1 MNLTALFDSLSIP
14 KHTNVLAAIPIPD
27 YPQFRIAIDREENPV
42 LLLSGL
48 NNKTVKLKNH
58 RLKYLQV
65 EQNKDCRVTE
75 GNKSTFQVFTLITFL
90 SNDKDLQEYF
100 FQISETLIRSIKD
113 DPEPLQ
119 IVESL
124 NKFIEIFRALTDTP
138 TKTIQGLWAE
148 LFLIEN
154 SSDPKILLAFW
165 HNSPEA
171 KFDFDASKE
180 KIEVKSTSG
189 SERVHE
195 FSSEQLNPTPDSQVL
210 VASLFTRQVHSGVS
224 IQDLMQNI
232 ASKIQNGNDLI
243 EKMNLVVAKTLG
255 NSLEQSIKVK
265 FDYDIS
271 KTSLRFYHHQDI
283 SKVEKVYIPAEVSG
297 VRYKSDLSLIKP
309 IELSSLDVN
318 GLLFRGI
325 HG

>member
-1 MNLTALFDSLSIP
+1 MKLTTLFDSLSTP

-65 EQNKDCRVTE
+65 EQNKECRVTE

-100 FQISETLIRSIKD
+100 FQISETLITSLKD
-113 DPEPLQ
+113 DPAPSR
-119 IVESL
+119 IIESL

-154 SSDPKILLAFW
+154 STDPEILLSFW

-171 KFDFDASKE
+171 KFDFDAGKE

-189 SERVHE
+189 LERIHE
-195 FSSEQLNPTPDSQVL
+195 FSSEQLNPPLDSQVL
-210 VASLFTRQVHSGVS
+210 VASLFTSQTKSGIS

-232 ASKIQNGNDLI
+232 ASRIQDNNDLL
-243 EKMNLVVAKTLG
+243 EKMNMMVSKTLG
-255 NSLEQSIKVK
+255 NSLEQSIKIR
-265 FDYDIS
+265 FDYDVS
-271 KTSLRFYHHQDI
+271 KSSLRFYRHQDI
-283 SKVEKVYIPAEVSG
+283 RKVETIYIPAEVSG
-297 VRYKSDLSLIKP
+297 VRYRSDLSSINSVEMSAIKTKV
-309 IELSSLDVN
+309 S
-318 GLLFRGI
+318 LFRGI
-325 HG
+325 TK